1 MKTSQP
7 DAVLVYDADLENE
20 LWLDKENIDPEIHS
34 ELEPEEVLRNGLLWD
49 GMRIE
54 FIENPEKHLRQ
65 ALMFPATWNTEK
77 NSFFKTAR
85 AFLAEYLL
93 DECVD
98 VTIYEEIKNIIL
110 SRHGEK
116 KGA

>member
-1 MKTSQP
+1 METSQP
-7 DAVLVYDADLENE
+7 DAVLAYDADLENE
-20 LWLDKENIDPEIHS
+20 VWITTDNMEEQHS
-34 ELEPEEVLRNGLLWD
+34 ELEPDAVLRSGLLWD

-54 FIENPEKHLRQ
+54 YLENPEKHLRQ
-65 ALMFPATWNTEK
+65 ALMFPATWNSEK
-77 NSFFKTAR
+77 NTFYKMAR

-98 VTIYEEIKNIIL
+98 VTIYDEIKKVIL

-116 KGA
+116 KGV